1 MLEQVC
7 LHAQAAEQQAAEAEA
22 EEQALRAQMDAA
34 QPLQAPQLV
43 QMWVAPSISGPSRA
57 GLTARQKSS
66 CSLAQVCSQPPCHPF
81 YPDARFISAHYGIL

>member
-1 MLEQVC
+1 MLEQVR

-34 QPLQAPQLV
+34 RPLQAPQLV
-43 QMWVAPSISGPSRA
+43 QTLMAPSISGLSRA
-57 GLTARQKSS
+57 GLTAQQKSS
-66 CSLAQVCSQPPCHPF
+66 RRYVHNLLAHPF